1 MLYAKALKRA
11 VVKALKGRTK
21 QELACEDV
29 EAQAESDKMESE
41 VLVTVEVKWRG
52 FRPPESPLQ
61 AVCDMDEVNCLLF
74 VTKFLQLFIFLG
86 LQRQDSWKRVTSKS
100 KISRLGKDGRSL
112 REYGT

>member
-1 MLYAKALKRA
+1 MHAKALKRA

-41 VLVTVEVKWRG
+41 VPVTVKGKWREL
-52 FRPPESPLQ
+52 RPPESPQQ
-61 AVCDMDEVNCLLF
+61 AVCDLDEVNCLLF
-74 VTKFLQLFIFLG
+74 VFIFLG

-100 KISRLGKDGRSL
+100 KNFQTGKRWK
-112 REYGT
+112 EFA

>member
-41 VLVTVEVKWRG
+41 VLVTVKGSDEG
-52 FRPPESPLQ
+52 SDLQ
-61 AVCDMDEVNCLLF
+61 KVHN
-74 VTKFLQLFIFLG
+74 
-86 LQRQDSWKRVTSKS
+86 RQCVIWTR
-100 KISRLGKDGRSL
+100 
-112 REYGT
+112 